1 MQVDFF
7 SKETTLLEFK
17 NHKHLTK
24 QNKTK
29 PDSYS
34 RETGERLPGDHRS
47 GGAITSASGRE
58 KNVELL

>member
-17 NHKHLTK
+17 NHKHLTAIAE
-24 QNKTK
+24 
-29 PDSYS
+29 S
-34 RETGERLPGDHRS
+34 GERLPGDHRS